1 MASQN
6 MLMPRV
12 LKEYKFHTSRTVY
25 AESMCW
31 KKKTKYIFLVVD
43 NIMEMNCMMLVT
55 KIASS

>member
-1 MASQN
+1 MAIQN
-6 MLMPRV
+6 ILMPRV

-25 AESMCW
+25 AQSMW
-31 KKKTKYIFLVVD
+31 KKKKKYIFLVVD

>member
-1 MASQN
+1 
-6 MLMPRV
+6 MPRV